1 MGKRERE
8 DSAVQAETTT
18 SARMASYRHCNRK
31 EEMTN
36 SLKESKQTPLYL
48 KSPKFLKTLFYAN
61 LFGEMLYRNSLRWQ

>member
-8 DSAVQAETTT
+8 DSAVQAETTR

-36 SLKESKQTPLYL
+36 SLKESKQTPLSLHL
-48 KSPKFLKTLFYAN
+48 KSPKFLKTLFHAN
-61 LFGEMLYRNSLRWQ
+61 VFGEMLYRNSLR